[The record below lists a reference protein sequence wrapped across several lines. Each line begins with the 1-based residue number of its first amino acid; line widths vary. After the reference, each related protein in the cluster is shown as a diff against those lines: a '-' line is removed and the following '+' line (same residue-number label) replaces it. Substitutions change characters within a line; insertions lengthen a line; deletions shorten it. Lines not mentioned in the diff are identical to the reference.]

1 MLVEREIKELANKK
15 EYNKIFNYFHAEYTQ
30 VLKDFLIRN
39 DVKINESDCLINY
52 IIKTRAFMPEYTKYT
67 IPITKAMYNEQF
79 TEEMKYEL
87 LMNSYS
93 KIINV
98 FSK

>member
-1 MLVEREIKELANKK
+1 
-15 EYNKIFNYFHAEYTQ
+15 
-30 VLKDFLIRN
+30 
-39 DVKINESDCLINY
+39 
-52 IIKTRAFMPEYTKYT
+52 MPEYSKYT